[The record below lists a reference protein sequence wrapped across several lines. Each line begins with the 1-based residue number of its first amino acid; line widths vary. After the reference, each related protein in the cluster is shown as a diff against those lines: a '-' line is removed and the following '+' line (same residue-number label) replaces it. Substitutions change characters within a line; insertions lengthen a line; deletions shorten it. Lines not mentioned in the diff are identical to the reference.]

1 MKRISPSESILEMDE
16 VLFQIPE
23 LIDYSVRITEGKKE
37 ITALFTSDNGKEQIR
52 KVYPDG
58 DIFSLNCKKAE
69 WTDKALYPAKRV
81 ILRQSG

>member
-1 MKRISPSESILEMDE
+1 MDE

-58 DIFSLNCKKAE
+58 DIFSLNCKKQNGRAKPVSGK
-69 WTDKALYPAKRV
+69 TCDPAYLSFREL
-81 ILRQSG
+81 LRF